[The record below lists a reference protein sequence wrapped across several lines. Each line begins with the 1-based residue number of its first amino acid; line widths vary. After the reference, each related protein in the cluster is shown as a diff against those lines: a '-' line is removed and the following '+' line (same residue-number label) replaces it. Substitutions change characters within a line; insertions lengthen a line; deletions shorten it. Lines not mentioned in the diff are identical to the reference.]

1 MSSTRNNA
9 TNADTDADT
18 ITIFTVPTRRTDEA
32 PKRVIDTSNLSDE
45 DLERLS
51 VSGNKILF
59 YKTTRVYAM
68 QHFGAD
74 SRC

>member
-1 MSSTRNNA
+1 MTMPRNNA
-9 TNADTDADT
+9 TNTDTDT
-18 ITIFTVPTRRTDEA
+18 VMTFTVPTKQTYEA

-74 SRC
+74 RRC